1 MNENNP
7 FAKIGKT
14 KKEVSKYSEREKDT
28 ILDTFINK
36 ANVSELV
43 DNGIDEE
50 TAEQQIDSGGAY
62 DVT

>member
-7 FAKIGKT
+7 FANIGKT

-50 TAEQQIDSGGAY
+50 TAEQQIDS
-62 DVT
+62 